1 MAATIAKCFGEDSTR
16 TKDAHRLGSK
26 SATAQAN
33 TWQTFTECH
42 VNADG
47 SGYVSVIREGLVLC
61 LYKFGPE
68 SAPLPTKYVHTE
80 ESDTLLP

>member
-16 TKDAHRLGSK
+16 TKPCHRLGSK
-26 SATAQAN
+26 SSMGRAN
-33 TWQTFTECH
+33 TWHTFTTCY
-42 VNADG
+42 VKADG
-47 SGYVSVIREGLVLC
+47 SGYVSVERDGKVLC
-61 LYKFGPE
+61 MYRFGPE